1 MNADKDEDEDEEDDD
16 ESSIQFREAV
26 KKRLPLR
33 SLSVPS
39 RSIEHA
45 KSTWHTTTKA
55 MMIRRKSE
63 EEGENAKKDFSD
75 GLFDSP
81 SVAEKNSP
89 VEMLTSSSSNRHISI
104 KCLSSLGT
112 SHSPAEASND
122 D

>member
-1 MNADKDEDEDEEDDD
+1 MLYGSKVVNCLRSKNLNADKDEDEDEAEAD

-33 SLSVPS
+33 SLSAF

-45 KSTWHTTTKA
+45 KSTWHATTKA

-63 EEGENAKKDFSD
+63 EEGENAKKNFSD

-81 SVAEKNSP
+81 SVAEKKF
-89 VEMLTSSSSNRHISI
+89 TS
-104 KCLSSLGT
+104 
-112 SHSPAEASND
+112 
-122 D
+122 